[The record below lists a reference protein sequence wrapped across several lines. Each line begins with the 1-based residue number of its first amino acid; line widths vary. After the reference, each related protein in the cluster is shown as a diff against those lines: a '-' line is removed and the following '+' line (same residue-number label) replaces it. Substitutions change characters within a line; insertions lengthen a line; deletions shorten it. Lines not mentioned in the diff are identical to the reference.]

1 MVGGT
6 IVVRVSAL
14 EPVVRG
20 RFGVGVFLAVDFLVG
35 EGVFRGGD
43 GLPRGGAF
51 LGVWKFSRY
60 VELLVMTAAR
70 GRFSDPAA
78 VAIGT
83 HRSSVVAA
91 EPFPRSR

>member
-6 IVVRVSAL
+6 IVIRVSAL

-20 RFGVGVFLAVDFLVG
+20 RFGVVIFWAG

-51 LGVWKFSRY
+51 FGVWKFSRY
-60 VELLVMTAAR
+60 VGLLVMTAAS
-70 GRFSDPAA
+70 GRFSGFAA
-78 VAIGT
+78 VAL
-83 HRSSVVAA
+83 
-91 EPFPRSR
+91 